1 MSAMLFKSRFPVSL
15 ALALMYGTVCS
26 ALLVSGCGGNG
37 TTATSPSAAAPVTPP
52 AGSPTTTSPN
62 AAAPVPTPTSSPA
75 SRRPA
80 PLPVGPPETPQQLL
94 VKLFGGQPSFDI
106 FLEPKTVQ
114 AYRLNGYNRVTP
126 PAKGIDGFEILS
138 GPVAVSEEHAGE
150 LKKIL
155 TDPDIYHWDPNPGT
169 KGCEFAPGVALIYAS
184 EKGSLDVLLCFG
196 CNQIR
201 TYQNGKIVSGKD
213 FDEVRAAIVAVVKK
227 MFPDDAEIQA
237 IPLQKHSPKA
247 KS

>member
-1 MSAMLFKSRFPVSL
+1 
-15 ALALMYGTVCS
+15 
-26 ALLVSGCGGNG
+26 
-37 TTATSPSAAAPVTPP
+37 
-52 AGSPTTTSPN
+52 
-62 AAAPVPTPTSSPA
+62 
-75 SRRPA
+75 
-80 PLPVGPPETPQQLL
+80 LL
-94 VKLFGGQPSFDI
+94 VKLFGGQPTFDI

-138 GPVAVSEEHAGE
+138 GPVAISEEHAGE

-155 TDPDIYHWDPNPGT
+155 TDPDIYYWDPHPGI

-196 CNQIR
+196 CDQIR
-201 TYQNGKIVSGKD
+201 TYQNGKIVGGKD
-213 FDEVRAAIVAVVKK
+213 FDKVRAAIVAVVKK

-237 IPLQKHSPKA
+237 IPLQRDQPKG

>member
-1 MSAMLFKSRFPVSL
+1 MAAMLLKSTFPLSL
-15 ALALMYGTVCS
+15 AQVLMYAAVCS
-26 ALLVSGCGGNG
+26 ALLVSGCGGTT
-37 TTATSPSAAAPVTPP
+37 TTATGPSADAPDTTPVNSPTITSPSPGAPAPTP
-52 AGSPTTTSPN
+52 ASS
-62 AAAPVPTPTSSPA
+62 PTSS
-75 SRRPA
+75 RPA
-80 PLPVGPPETPQQLL
+80 PLPIGPPETPQQLL
-94 VKLFGGQPSFDI
+94 VKLFGGEQAFEI
-106 FLEPKTVQ
+106 FLGPKTVQ
-114 AYRLNGYNRVTP
+114 AYRLNGHNRVSP
-126 PAKGIDGFEILS
+126 PAKGIDGYEILS

-155 TDPDIYHWDPNPGT
+155 TDPDIYDWDPHPGI

-196 CNQIR
+196 CDQIR
-201 TYQNGKIVSGKD
+201 TYQNGKIVGGKD
-213 FDEVRAAIVAVVKK
+213 FDKVRAAIVAVVKK